1 MRRLPLG
8 SEPEHMTTTDLT
20 LLITVGDATGTTG
33 APRTLTLSS
42 ELLAPEQRAEEIS
55 SLLTP
60 PDLRSRAAVLVGG
73 DLAVTASVYAALVG
87 FASRRLDLADA
98 DAAVRAERTELRL
111 ELAWLEEIPEEV
123 TFDLSSLRS
132 PLAPRRE
139 DDDTA
144 GLISAEEAAG
154 LALSRRLTVTADSLA
169 PLDAMLRLLR
179 VASLR
184 ARTGTER
191 LPLLAA
197 GEQTVDLESYRR
209 AGNDARRS
217 FTVRTDR
224 PLAEPVEPSMRLRR
238 LQDAASVPMETVLA
252 ALGVAQSE
260 TGRWHCP
267 RPDRHR
273 NGDRTA
279 SAKLTTKGRFQCMRC
294 DAEPVDPLRL
304 VADCLGVGPDEAAT
318 WLELVSG

>member
-1 MRRLPLG
+1 
-8 SEPEHMTTTDLT
+8 MTTTDLT
-20 LLITVGDATGTTG
+20 LLITVGDATGTSG
-33 APRTLTLSS
+33 APRTLALSAG
-42 ELLAPEQRAEEIS
+42 LLTPEERAEELA

-60 PDLRSRAAVLVGG
+60 PDLRSRAAVLVSD

-87 FASRRLDLADA
+87 FAARRLDLADT
-98 DAAVRAERTELRL
+98 DTAVRAERTELRL
-111 ELAWLEEIPEEV
+111 ELAWLEEIPEEA
-123 TFDLSSLRS
+123 TFELSSLRS
-132 PLAPRRE
+132 PLAPRR
-139 DDDTA
+139 DDDEDSAA
-144 GLISAEEAAG
+144 GLITAEEAAR
-154 LALSRRLTVTADSLA
+154 LALSRRLSVTADGL
-169 PLDAMLRLLR
+169 PTLDALLRLLR

-197 GEQTVDLESYRR
+197 GEQTIDLESYRR
-209 AGNDARRS
+209 AGNEVRRR

-224 PLAEPVEPSMRLRR
+224 PLAEAVEPSDRLGR
-238 LQDAASVPMETVLA
+238 LQAAASVPMPTVLG
-252 ALGVAQSE
+252 ALGVVQAE

-279 SAKLTTKGRFQCMRC
+279 SAKLNTQGRFQCLRC

-318 WLELVSG
+318 WLELVRN